1 MHKLA
6 NETLSCRN
14 MNFKV
19 NQERKNHENSD
30 KKLNAEKSI
39 SHLYP
44 SIIKVFEV
52 YEIQKY
58 GEVLYLYGIPKIDYE
73 NTEGELWAQFHH
85 FGFQCNLKY
94 ELGEYFLLVA
104 PQEMTTENI
113 WMILVLFILTFFTT
127 MVCGAWLFGVETL
140 NEPLQLFKGLPFTL
154 AIMAVLGSHEMAH
167 YVMTKYYGMEVSL
180 PYFIPFPAFIGTMG
194 AVIRYKGTF
203 PSRKAL
209 FDIGIAGPLAGLLL
223 SVAVTLIGFNLKLP
237 SSKHL
242 SDFLMFNIGL
252 PPLFIFIQNLTGAKG
267 GNLHPVAFAGWV
279 GMLITLLNLLPADQL
294 DGGHSD

>member
-1 MHKLA
+1 MYKFA

-44 SIIKVFEV
+44 SIIRVFEV

-73 NTEGELWAQFHH
+73 NIEGELWAQFHH

-104 PQEMTTENI
+104 PQEITTENI
-113 WMILVLFILTFFTT
+113 WIILVLLIVTFFTT
-127 MVCGAWLFGVETL
+127 MVCGAWLFGVDTL
-140 NEPLQLFKGLPFTL
+140 KEPLQLFKGLPFTL
-154 AIMAVLGSHEMAH
+154 AIMAILGSHEMAH
-167 YVMTKYYGMEVSL
+167 YVM
-180 PYFIPFPAFIGTMG
+180 
-194 AVIRYKGTF
+194 
-203 PSRKAL
+203 
-209 FDIGIAGPLAGLLL
+209 
-223 SVAVTLIGFNLKLP
+223 
-237 SSKHL
+237 
-242 SDFLMFNIGL
+242 
-252 PPLFIFIQNLTGAKG
+252 AK
-267 GNLHPVAFAGWV
+267 
-279 GMLITLLNLLPADQL
+279 
-294 DGGHSD
+294 